1 MFHLFNSLYVE
12 VDREIDDE
20 QNRAV
25 ISEQMGMPFLKLEGQ
40 ESVVEPAVVAGSLEE
55 LGQPGFEDLL
65 QQLAELEPVYLYA
78 DEATYIRLWASL
90 VFAYMP
96 SVDYETFRYLFLC
109 KKSILNCR
117 TTTTMR
123 ERQTEI
129 NPVTIT
135 GPKVEAAFAQA
146 PTDWVT
152 ETLVQWLS
160 KPAVVRSLEWDILGL
175 RLGNPLKDEGLR
187 LRYLI
192 DRVLLTNVP
201 DTMGYLSTFMG
212 NPAQWALIGADLDT
226 LLNEETVFQ
235 GCYNF
240 KYLNNADFVMLS
252 NINDRY
258 PIDWLAEMIEEML
271 FLLRHNNDLSIV
283 AYMES
288 IHEVY
293 KSGFI
298 VSDYQ
303 DLFKLLHRFFD
314 HGPKM
319 VRVSQRDI
327 GKYDDNLL
335 RFVINA
341 PLGTLTRAGIGAK
354 WLD

>member
-20 QNRAV
+20 ANRAV
-25 ISEQMGMPFLKLEGQ
+25 VSKQMGMPFLVLEGN
-40 ESVVEPAVVAGSLEE
+40 ESAISPICVSESLDELGVTGFEE
-55 LGQPGFEDLL
+55 LLE
-65 QQLAELEPVYLYA
+65 QLAWKDEAYLYA
-78 DEATYIRLWASL
+78 DEATYIRLWAAL

-96 SVDYETFRYLFLC
+96 GVDYETFRYLFLC

-123 ERQTEI
+123 ERTSHI

-135 GPKVEAAFAQA
+135 GPKVQAAFDEAHC
-146 PTDWVT
+146 DWLVT
-152 ETLVQWLS
+152 VLS
-160 KPAVVRSLEWDILGL
+160 RWICKERIVRSFEWDVLGV
-175 RLGNPLKDEGLR
+175 RLGQPMGSTGLR
-187 LRYLI
+187 LRRLI

-201 DTMGYLSTFMG
+201 DTMGYLSTFMS
-212 NPAQWALIGADLDT
+212 NPDQWKLIGADLDT
-226 LLNEETVFQ
+226 LLNEDTVFQ

-252 NINDRY
+252 NINDRF
-258 PIDWLAEMIEEML
+258 PVEWLAEMIGEML

-293 KSGFI
+293 LNGF
-298 VSDYQ
+298 VVEDKAT
-303 DLFKLLHRFFD
+303 LFELLHRFFD

-341 PLGTLTRAGIGAK
+341 PLEAFVKAGVGAK

>member
-12 VDREIDDE
+12 VDREVDDE
-20 QNRAV
+20 KNRAV
-25 ISEQMGMPFLKLEGQ
+25 ISKQMGLPFLMLDGNENAIEPIHVAETLDGAGEQTFEEMLE
-40 ESVVEPAVVAGSLEE
+40 
-55 LGQPGFEDLL
+55 
-65 QQLAELEPVYLYA
+65 QLAWKDEAYLYA
-78 DEATYIRLWASL
+78 DEATYIRMWAAL

-96 SVDYETFRYLFLC
+96 CVDYETFRYLCLC

-123 ERQTEI
+123 ERTSHI
-129 NPVTIT
+129 NPVNIT
-135 GPKVEAAFAQA
+135 EPKVREAFDNAHN
-146 PTDWVT
+146 DWLTQV
-152 ETLVQWLS
+152 LS
-160 KPAVVRSLEWDILGL
+160 RWVSKADIVRSFEWDVLGI
-175 RLGNPLKDEGLR
+175 RLGMPLGTAGQR
-187 LRYLI
+187 LRRLI

-212 NPAQWALIGADLDT
+212 NPAKWELIGADLDS
-226 LLNEETVFQ
+226 LLNEETVFE

-240 KYLNNADFVMLS
+240 KYLNNPDFVMLS

-258 PIDWLAEMIEEML
+258 PVDWLAEMIDEML
-271 FLLRHNNDLSIV
+271 FLLRHNNDFSIV

-293 KSGFI
+293 LSGFVI
-298 VSDYQ
+298 EDTET
-303 DLFKLLHRFFD
+303 LFGLLHRFFD

-335 RFVINA
+335 RFMINA
-341 PLGTLTRAGIGAK
+341 PLGTLTRAGMGAK